1 MFLTVVWTTLT
12 LFSNVVTVCALIT
25 ICTGMDLLSVWLS
38 PEGNKYLGAMRIGVG
53 GLFVWL
59 ALKFFHVHEKAFSDE
74 MKQKYEE
81 MGCKGWWVVTYY
93 FASYIL
99 MGVTGWFAGA
109 RLGMH

>member
-1 MFLTVVWTTLT
+1 
-12 LFSNVVTVCALIT
+12 
-25 ICTGMDLLSVWLS
+25 MDVLSIWLS
-38 PEGNKYLGAMRIGVG
+38 PEGNKYLGATRIGVG

-59 ALKFFHVHEKAFSDE
+59 GLKFFHVHEKAFSDA
-74 MKQKYEE
+74 MKQKYHK

-93 FASYIL
+93 FLSYIL